1 MTNAPAP
8 AAGRRSGAAAPWL
21 RAEGAAVLLLC
32 VVTYAHLGASWWL
45 AVLLFLA
52 PDLSMAGYL
61 AGPRVGALTYNLA
74 HSYALA
80 VGLGLLAQVLDQQ
93 LLLALALILAAHIG
107 FDRALGY
114 GLKLPEGFHAT
125 HLGPIG
131 PGSERPAL
139 GLGPIDRLDL

>member
-1 MTNAPAP
+1 MIDTVVPAHL
-8 AAGRRSGAAAPWL
+8 RRPGGAAPWL
-21 RAEGAAVLLLC
+21 RVEGAAVFLLC
-32 VVTYAHLGASWWL
+32 VVTYAHLGASWGL
-45 AVLLFLA
+45 AALLFLA

-61 AGPRVGALTYNLA
+61 AGPRVGARSYNLA

-80 VGLGLLAQVLDQQ
+80 VGLGLLAQVLDQS

-125 HLGPIG
+125 HLGRIG
-131 PGSERPAL
+131 RDGKAS
-139 GLGPIDRLDL
+139 